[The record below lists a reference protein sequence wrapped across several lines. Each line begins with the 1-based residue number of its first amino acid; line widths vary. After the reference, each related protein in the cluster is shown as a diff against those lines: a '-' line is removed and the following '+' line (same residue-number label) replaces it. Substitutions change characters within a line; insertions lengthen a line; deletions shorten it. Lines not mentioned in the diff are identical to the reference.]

1 MAKFRFPLD
10 PLLRQR
16 QREEDALK
24 RELGALEFA
33 RREIE
38 DRLSARQAEI
48 AGGKASL
55 RSALVG
61 RLDLSTLRQ
70 QATATVAVDRLA
82 RRTVIDLAGHL
93 QKIERARAALVEAAR
108 RRRAIE
114 MLRERRLEEWK
125 AARDRAETT
134 FLDELATSRAAASSR
149 QMVLDEDGA

>member
-38 DRLSARQAEI
+38 DRLAARQSEI

-55 RSALVG
+55 RSSLVG
-61 RLDLSTLRQ
+61 RLDVAALRQ

-82 RRTVIDLAGHL
+82 RRTVIDLAGHI
-93 QKIERARAALVEAAR
+93 QRIERARAALVEAAR

-125 AARDRAETT
+125 ATRDRAETA
-134 FLDELATSRAAASSR
+134 FLDELATSRAASASR
-149 QMVLDEDGA
+149 APAAHEDGA